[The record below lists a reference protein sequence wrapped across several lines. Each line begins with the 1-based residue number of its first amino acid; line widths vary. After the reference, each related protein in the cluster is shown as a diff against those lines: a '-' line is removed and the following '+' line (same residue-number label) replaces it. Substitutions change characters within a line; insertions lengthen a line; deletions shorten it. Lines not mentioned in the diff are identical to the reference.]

1 MNDSWVSVGLIVYFI
16 AGSTF
21 LLIAPRDL
29 LVSWIQSQRPY
40 WAERSCIEFVV
51 VGRIVSVIFTLI
63 FTFSFLRQHL
73 GGAR

>member
-21 LLIAPRDL
+21 LLVAPRDY
-29 LVSWIQSQRPY
+29 LVSRIQSQRPS
-40 WAERSCIEFVV
+40 WAEGFCIRFVV
-51 VGRIVSVIFTLI
+51 VGRIIFVIFSLI

-73 GGAR
+73 GSAR